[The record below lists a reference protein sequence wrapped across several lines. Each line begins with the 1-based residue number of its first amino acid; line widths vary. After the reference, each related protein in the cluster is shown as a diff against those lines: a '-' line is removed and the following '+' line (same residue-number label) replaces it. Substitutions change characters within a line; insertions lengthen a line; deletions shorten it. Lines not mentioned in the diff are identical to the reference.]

1 MTTTEWW
8 YGTCSLLPSKVRNLP
23 SKVII
28 NKCLYHRLL
37 ELPIYL
43 FVLVFSL
50 SGTNFPEVFYT
61 NNSYGNSRNP
71 FRRSLSI
78 CSRSGRRRADARV
91 RLTLAHSRS
100 SRYRGGVLKR
110 HERSVCAKIA
120 WASHRSRSSAVNTV
134 VNVSGIEIC
143 RGMFTGGK
151 TAWRGTDS
159 RRLRARPAGPFTRL
173 PGKMFERRSE
183 RYDGRAK
190 DARRKARFFHFSG
203 KKLIQTSIIYYMY
216 IYILLLLTCLLYTH
230 RLFLYPLSSFVYLFI
245 IISNIYLWITHI
257 VLTRRLW
264 DKSPKSPDDT
274 AGHGGWLLLVL
285 VL

>member
-1 MTTTEWW
+1 MTTEM
-8 YGTCSLLPSKVRNLP
+8 KVRLCNLRVYNMFSSMFSSMFGSMFTRDRGFIFFRTSIWNSKNIFGKFSSSP
-23 SKVII
+23 SLTALELKGVSLHVLQYRRVTWVTCPQRRLVKTIWVIHKYIIYVII
-28 NKCLYHRLL
+28 LICISFFPLMSR
-37 ELPIYL
+37 
-43 FVLVFSL
+43 
-50 SGTNFPEVFYT
+50 TNFPEVFYT

-71 FRRSLSI
+71 FRRSLSV

-173 PGKMFERRSE
+173 RGKRLERRSE

-190 DARRKARFFHFSG
+190 DARRKACFFHFSG
-203 KKLIQTSIIYYMY
+203 KKLIQISS
-216 IYILLLLTCLLYTH
+216 
-230 RLFLYPLSSFVYLFI
+230 LSYS
-245 IISNIYLWITHI
+245 
-257 VLTRRLW
+257 
-264 DKSPKSPDDT
+264 
-274 AGHGGWLLLVL
+274 A
-285 VL
+285 